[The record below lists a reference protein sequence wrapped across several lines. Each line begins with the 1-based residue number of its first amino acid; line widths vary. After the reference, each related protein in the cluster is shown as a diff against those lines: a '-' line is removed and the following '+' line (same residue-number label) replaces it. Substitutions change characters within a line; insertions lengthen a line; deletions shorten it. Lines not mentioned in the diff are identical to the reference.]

1 VIPSSAR
8 QTSAFSSPS
17 IHASCP
23 RCPWEDFVQRYQRPL
38 RARVVRAL
46 WSAGRRPA
54 DEQVDDLVQDVYCR
68 LLDAGGR
75 RVALCRGAGE
85 EAMAAYLGRIAERV
99 VADQLRRT
107 RALKR
112 GRCRLLAAGLGG
124 GEEALARAID
134 PRGTPEDA
142 LLAAERRRNF
152 LDVCRRL
159 LPGPTAAR
167 DTRVLELALLG
178 GWSSQEIA
186 RVLGGRLAA
195 SSIDS
200 LVCRLRRRLAET
212 GIPVPKRDCRPH
224 GPRRRA
230 GR

>member
-8 QTSAFSSPS
+8 QASVFSSPS
-17 IHASCP
+17 VPASRP

-46 WSAGRRPA
+46 WAAGRRPA
-54 DEQVDDLVQDVYCR
+54 DEQVDDLLQDVYCR

-75 RVALCRGAGE
+75 RIALCRGE

-112 GRCRLLAAGLGG
+112 GRSRLLAADLGG

-142 LLAAERRRNF
+142 LLAAERRQSFR
-152 LDVCRRL
+152 DVCRRL
-159 LPGPTAAR
+159 LPGPTAVR
-167 DTRVLELALLG
+167 DTRILELALLG

-195 SSIDS
+195 SSVDS
-200 LVCRLRRRLAET
+200 LVCRLRRRLAEN